1 MLRLKESSKFQK
13 EFKKYKSV
21 IDKIENDSVR
31 QRGYKLLNDL
41 QHQCNLIDE
50 AHNAVSNKN
59 IDPKNIR
66 ENVGKL
72 VSIRMTLN
80 QIVKDSK

>member
-21 IDKIENDSVR
+21 IDKIDNKSV
-31 QRGYKLLNDL
+31 QQQGY
-41 QHQCNLIDE
+41 
-50 AHNAVSNKN
+50 
-59 IDPKNIR
+59 
-66 ENVGKL
+66 KL